1 MNIAPALRSLRLNK
15 NIMKKIN
22 TFWNWFQDNNQSIKN
37 LINETPKNQK
47 HIIFWINK
55 NLSYYC
61 RELDFIIVFPKNI
74 SSQFE
79 FIITANGNNDC
90 FKHVINLID
99 NAPKLRTWKFSAFL
113 ELTEQ
118 INQSIDFQLKQYII
132 PEITLKIENQYSLAL
147 EQDKDLQ
154 SREIW
159 IDLKNYILMCT
170 TKTLNQVIYII
181 TQRQITTESTA
192 QNITFIQLAFPK
204 AEQKDFIVLQ
214 EFQYY
219 LDAL

>member
-1 MNIAPALRSLRLNK
+1 
-15 NIMKKIN
+15 MKKIN
-22 TFWNWFQDNNQSIKN
+22 TFWNWFQDNNQTIKN
-37 LINETPKNQK
+37 LINETPENQK
-47 HIIFWINK
+47 HIAFWINK

-61 RELDFIIVFPKNI
+61 REIDFIIVFPKKEN
-74 SSQFE
+74 SKAE
-79 FIITANGNNDC
+79 FIVTANGSSNY
-90 FKHVINLID
+90 FQQVALLID

>member
-1 MNIAPALRSLRLNK
+1 
-15 NIMKKIN
+15 MKKIN
-22 TFWNWFQDNNQSIKN
+22 TFWNWFQDNNQTIKN
-37 LINETPKNQK
+37 LINETPENQK
-47 HIIFWINK
+47 HIAFWINK

-61 RELDFIIVFPKNI
+61 REIDFIIVFPKNI

-90 FKHVINLID
+90 FNHVINLID
-99 NAPKLRTWKFSAFL
+99 NAPKLRTWKFSTFL

-181 TQRQITTESTA
+181 TQRQMTTESTA

-204 AEQKDFIVLQ
+204 AEQKDFIVLR
-214 EFQYY
+214 EFQ
-219 LDAL
+219 